1 MSQTAVSLLSF
12 VKRVVVSIVSSLK
25 ATLLHLWAAVRQH
38 SLARFLDLLKEG
50 SPLEDLID
58 SVLVA
63 VFWVLLLAP
72 VLLIPIYYLALS
84 VMPR

>member
-1 MSQTAVSLLSF
+1 VAQTARSLFSF
-12 VKRVVVSIVSSLK
+12 VKRIVVSIVSSLK
-25 ATLLHLWAAVRQH
+25 ATLVSLGAAMRQR
-38 SLARFLDLLKEG
+38 SLSRLLDLLKEG

-72 VLLIPIYYLALS
+72 VLLVPLYYLALS

>member
-1 MSQTAVSLLSF
+1 MTQTAGSLFSF
-12 VKRVVVSIVSSLK
+12 VRRVVVSIISSLK
-25 ATLLHLWAAVRQH
+25 ATLLHLGAAIRQH
-38 SLARFLDLLKEG
+38 SLAKLLDLLKGG

-72 VLLIPIYYLALS
+72 ALLVPIYYLALS
-84 VMPR
+84 VMQR